1 MQSPEISNNDGHLVR
16 QVRVAQLLFKSRLLF
31 YPFWNCERLPFS
43 YVVIVVVYKMKPFYN
58 ILF

>member
-16 QVRVAQLLFKSRLLF
+16 KVRVAQLLFKSGLLF

-43 YVVIVVVYKMKPFYN
+43 YVVIEVVYKMKPF
-58 ILF
+58 